1 MPTLNNRNLTSITYF
16 DNFRS
21 MVLVF
26 KIIMVDFFYTNFFFT
41 TTGHS
46 TQILFP
52 L

>member
-1 MPTLNNRNLTSITYF
+1 MHTLNNKNLTSITHF

-26 KIIMVDFFYTNFFFT
+26 KIIMVDFFYTIFFYT
-41 TTGHS
+41 TLGHS